1 MIAFAERLG
10 RRTIDGI
17 SEMGRAAVL
26 LGESLYWIFL
36 GGLRKQPVRF
46 PSVFAQGMEIGVRAI
61 PIVTVLSLTIG
72 IMLAIQGIHTL
83 RIFGAESRVTLG
95 IALSVTREFAPLITG
110 ILVAGRS
117 GSALAARL
125 GTMKISQE
133 IDALTVMGINPVR
146 FLVAPALISML
157 VMLPALT
164 WFADMVAL
172 LGAGLYVSADLGIT
186 MVAYL
191 DQLREAL
198 TVDDVMHGL
207 GKSVLF
213 AILITVV
220 GVVNGAGVEGGA
232 EGVGRMT
239 TRSVVHSI
247 SAIVITDMIF
257 AFLTTR

>member
-1 MIAFAERLG
+1 
-10 RRTIDGI
+10 
-17 SEMGRAAVL
+17 
-26 LGESLYWIFL
+26 
-36 GGLRKQPVRF
+36 
-46 PSVFAQGMEIGVRAI
+46 
-61 PIVTVLSLTIG
+61 
-72 IMLAIQGIHTL
+72 
-83 RIFGAESRVTLG
+83 
-95 IALSVTREFAPLITG
+95 
-110 ILVAGRS
+110 
-117 GSALAARL
+117 
-125 GTMKISQE
+125 MKISQE
-133 IDALTVMGINPVR
+133 IDALAVMGVNPVR
-146 FLVAPALISML
+146 FLVAPSLIAML

-198 TVDDVMHGL
+198 TVDDVLHGL

-239 TRSVVHSI
+239 TRSVVHAI